1 MKLLTVIGARP
12 QFVKAAVISKA
23 INEKNIILSNNKV
36 EEIIVHTGQHFDNDM
51 SESFFNDLAIPNP
64 KHHLGLGNLSHGA
77 MTGRMIEAIESVL
90 ISESPDCVIVIGDTN
105 STLAAAISASKLQI
119 PIAHIE
125 AGLRSHNLLMPEE
138 INRILTDRVSTFLF
152 CPSDKAIANLKAE
165 GYPLPIYHT
174 KQSIFNYGD
183 VMYDV
188 LNLYKEQALRSY
200 PVSRWGLN
208 ENEYALVTLHRPHL
222 TDSKDNLCLAFES
235 LKEISKNFPV
245 VIPLHPRANAML
257 KRFDL
262 EDLLEGLI
270 VLNPVSYLQI
280 QSLLANCKIVL
291 TDSGGLQKEA
301 LWHMKPCLTLR
312 NDTEWTETIDSGWN
326 KLVGIDKDLII
337 QSCQNISIPES
348 NDISM
353 YGNGSAS
360 NLIINELIDNLIN

>member
-1 MKLLTVIGARP
+1 
-12 QFVKAAVISKA
+12 
-23 INEKNIILSNNKV
+23 
-36 EEIIVHTGQHFDNDM
+36 
-51 SESFFNDLAIPNP
+51 
-64 KHHLGLGNLSHGA
+64 
-77 MTGRMIEAIESVL
+77 
-90 ISESPDCVIVIGDTN
+90 
-105 STLAAAISASKLQI
+105 
-119 PIAHIE
+119 
-125 AGLRSHNLLMPEE
+125 
-138 INRILTDRVSTFLF
+138 
-152 CPSDKAIANLKAE
+152 
-165 GYPLPIYHT
+165 
-174 KQSIFNYGD
+174 
-183 VMYDV
+183 MYDV